1 MEIKL
6 AKEMGMCFGVRD
18 TLKFIDEAGQSR
30 QRIDTLGTL
39 VHNPQLVERLSK
51 RGVEVVGG
59 LDSVS
64 APTVAVTAHGAAPD
78 VYRRAEL
85 SGLELLDTTCPLVT
99 RVQQLA
105 KRLMEEGNWVIV
117 YGDAP
122 HPEVIGILGWANS
135 VFEERGAGAEAHDGV
150 EGGTPSNDTPSPH
163 GMSESGIK
171 PKSKI
176 SKFGARRAICA
187 KSVEEIE
194 AALIADGTPAAKIRR
209 IALIS
214 QTTQNTEWFKEFV
227 RDVVSRFL
235 EHGTEVHAHNTVCL
249 PTAKRQPAA
258 VDLAKEVD
266 VMVVVG
272 GYESANT
279 RHLRDIAAEFCP
291 AYHIER
297 PEQLEEA
304 WFQGVKT
311 VGVTAGASTPDYV
324 IKEVVDALE
333 DMGGKLAVGA

>member
-18 TLKFIDEAGQSR
+18 TLAMIDEAVKSR

-39 VHNPQLVERLSK
+39 VHNPQLVEKLS
-51 RGVEVVGG
+51 GQGIEVVSG
-59 LDSVS
+59 LEGVR
-64 APTVAVTAHGAAPD
+64 APTVAVTAHGAAPA
-78 VYRRAEL
+78 VYKRAQD
-85 SGLELLDTTCPLVT
+85 SGLELIDTTCPLVT

-105 KRLMEEGNWVIV
+105 KTLMEEGNWVIV
-117 YGDAP
+117 YGDEA
-122 HPEVIGILGWANS
+122 HPEVQGILGWANS
-135 VFEERGAGAEAHDGV
+135 VFDNPPQEAEQADG
-150 EGGTPSNDTPSPH
+150 E
-163 GMSESGIK
+163 K
-171 PKSKI
+171 PKSKVRTWG
-176 SKFGARRAICA
+176 SRRAICA
-187 KSVEEIE
+187 KSVEEID
-194 AALIADGTPAAKIRR
+194 AALAASGTPAAKIRK

-214 QTTQNTEWFKEFV
+214 QTTQNTEWFKKFV
-227 RDVVSRFL
+227 RDVIDRFL
-235 EHGTEVHAHNTVCL
+235 EFGCEVHAHNTVCL

-258 VDLAKEVD
+258 LDLAKEVD
-266 VMVVVG
+266 VMIVVG

-297 PEQLEEA
+297 AEQLEDD
-304 WFQGVKT
+304 WFKGVKT

-333 DMGGKLAVGA
+333 ALDERLSAPAKV

>member
-1 MEIKL
+1 MFEIKM

-18 TLKFIDEAGQSR
+18 TLKLIDEAGQSR

-39 VHNPQLVERLSK
+39 VHNPQLVDRLNAQ
-51 RGVEVVGG
+51 GVRVVGG
-59 LDSVS
+59 LDVVD

-78 VYRRAEL
+78 VYKRAEA
-85 SGLELLDTTCPLVT
+85 SGLELIDTTCPLVT

-105 KRLMEEGNWVIV
+105 KSLMEQGNWVIV
-117 YGDAP
+117 YGDEP
-122 HPEVIGILGWANS
+122 HPEVQGILGWANS
-135 VFEERGAGAEAHDGV
+135 VFDEPAEADGE
-150 EGGTPSNDTPSPH
+150 EGD
-163 GMSESGIK
+163 K

-176 SKFGARRAICA
+176 KSYSARRAICA
-187 KSVEEIE
+187 KSVEEID
-194 AALIADGTPAAKIRR
+194 AVLTASGTPAAKIRK

-214 QTTQNTEWFKEFV
+214 QTTQNTEWYKGFV
-227 RDVVSRFL
+227 REVIDRFL
-235 EHGTEVHAHNTVCL
+235 EHGCEVHAHNTVCL

-279 RHLRDIAAEFCP
+279 RHLRDIASEFCP

-297 PEQLEEA
+297 PEQLEEV
-304 WFQGVKT
+304 WFTNART

-333 DMGGKLAVGA
+333 ELNERLPVGSPA

>member
-1 MEIKL
+1 MFEIKM

-18 TLKFIDEAGQSR
+18 TLKAIEEAGKSR

-39 VHNPQLVERLSK
+39 VHNPQLVEKLGA
-51 RGVEVVGG
+51 RGVNVVDALEG
-59 LDSVS
+59 VN
-64 APTVAVTAHGAAPD
+64 APSVAVTAHGAAPE
-78 VYRRAEL
+78 VYRRAQEA
-85 SGLELLDTTCPLVT
+85 GLDLIDTTCPLVT
-99 RVQQLA
+99 RVQQLG
-105 KRLMEEGNWVIV
+105 KTLMEQGHWIIV
-117 YGDAP
+117 YGDES
-122 HPEVIGILGWANS
+122 HPEVKGILGWANS
-135 VFEERGAGAEAHDGV
+135 VFDAVQEEPTVGE
-150 EGGTPSNDTPSPH
+150 E
-163 GMSESGIK
+163 K
-171 PKSKI
+171 PKTRVRSW
-176 SKFGARRAICA
+176 SARRAICA

-194 AALIADGTPAAKIRR
+194 AALAADGTPAAKVRR
-209 IALIS
+209 IALLS
-214 QTTQNTEWFKEFV
+214 QTTQNTEWYKQFV

-235 EHGTEVHAHNTVCL
+235 EHGCEVHAHNTICL

-279 RHLRDIAAEFCP
+279 RHLRDIASEFCP

-297 PEQLEEA
+297 PEQLEPQ
-304 WFQGVKT
+304 WFEGVKS

-333 DMGGKLAVGA
+333 ELNERMPAGAMA

>member
-18 TLKFIDEAGQSR
+18 TLKFIDDAGQSR
-30 QRIDTLGTL
+30 RRIDTLGTL

-51 RGVEVVGG
+51 QGVEVVGG

-64 APTVAVTAHGAAPD
+64 APTVAVTAHGAAPE

-105 KRLMEEGNWVIV
+105 RRLMEEGNWVIV

-135 VFEERGAGAEAHDGV
+135 VFEQNSEQGAGSTEPDNGN
-150 EGGTPSNDTPSPH
+150 GTR
-163 GMSESGIK
+163 
-171 PKSKI
+171 PKNKI

-194 AALIADGTPAAKIRR
+194 AALTADGTPAAKIRR

-279 RHLRDIAAEFCP
+279 RHLRDIASEFCP

-297 PEQLEEA
+297 PEQLEEG

-333 DMGGKLAVGA
+333 DMGGRLAVPAGA

>member
-51 RGVEVVGG
+51 QGVEVVGG

-135 VFEERGAGAEAHDGV
+135 VFEQNGERGAGAEVPDGV
-150 EGGTPSNDTPSPH
+150 E
-163 GMSESGIK
+163 EAAR

-194 AALIADGTPAAKIRR
+194 AALTADGTPAAKIRR

-279 RHLRDIAAEFCP
+279 RHLRDIASEFCP

-304 WFQGVKT
+304 WFQGVKK

-333 DMGGKLAVGA
+333 DMGGRLAVGASA

>member
-6 AKEMGMCFGVRD
+6 AKEMGMCFGVRM
-18 TLKFIDEAGQSR
+18 TLDQIDEAIRTREGG
-30 QRIDTLGTL
+30 IDTLGTL
-39 VHNPQLVERLSK
+39 VHNPQLVEKLGAQRIA
-51 RGVEVVGG
+51 VVDG
-59 LDSVS
+59 LQDAK

-78 VYRRAEL
+78 VYARAQ
-85 SGLELLDTTCPLVT
+85 SQGLELIDTTCPLVT

-105 KRLMEEGNWVIV
+105 KKLVQDGDWVIV

-122 HPEVIGILGWANS
+122 HPEVQGILGWANS
-135 VFEERGAGAEAHDGV
+135 VFDEAQEQASSD
-150 EGGTPSNDTPSPH
+150 EGEGK
-163 GMSESGIK
+163 G
-171 PKSKI
+171 KSKLK
-176 SKFGARRAICA
+176 SWNARRAICA

-194 AALIADGTPAAKIRR
+194 AALAADGTPAAKIRR
-209 IALIS
+209 IAVLS
-214 QTTQNTEWFKEFV
+214 QTTQNTEWFKAFV

-235 EHGTEVHAHNTVCL
+235 EFGCEVHAHNTICL

-266 VMVVVG
+266 VMIVVG

-279 RHLRDIAAEFCP
+279 RHLRDIASEFCL

-297 PEQLEEA
+297 PEQLQEE
-304 WFQGVKT
+304 WFQGVQK

-324 IKEVVDALE
+324 IKEVVDAIEALDE
-333 DMGGKLAVGA
+333 KMHAGVPA

>member
-1 MEIKL
+1 M

-18 TLKFIDEAGQSR
+18 TLKLIDEAGQSR

-39 VHNPQLVERLSK
+39 VHNPQLVDRLNAQ
-51 RGVEVVGG
+51 GVRVVGG
-59 LDSVS
+59 LDVVD

-78 VYRRAEL
+78 VYKRAEA
-85 SGLELLDTTCPLVT
+85 SGLELIDTTCPLVT

-105 KRLMEEGNWVIV
+105 KSLMEQGNWVIV
-117 YGDAP
+117 YGDEP
-122 HPEVIGILGWANS
+122 HPEVQGILGWANS
-135 VFEERGAGAEAHDGV
+135 VFDEPAEADGE
-150 EGGTPSNDTPSPH
+150 EGD
-163 GMSESGIK
+163 K

-176 SKFGARRAICA
+176 KSYSARRAICA
-187 KSVEEIE
+187 KSVEEID
-194 AALIADGTPAAKIRR
+194 AVLTASGTPAAKIRK

-214 QTTQNTEWFKEFV
+214 QTTQNTEWYKGFV
-227 RDVVSRFL
+227 REVIDRFL
-235 EHGTEVHAHNTVCL
+235 EHGCEVHAHNTVCL

-279 RHLRDIAAEFCP
+279 RHLRDIASEFCP

-304 WFQGVKT
+304 WFTNART

-333 DMGGKLAVGA
+333 ELNERLPVGSPA